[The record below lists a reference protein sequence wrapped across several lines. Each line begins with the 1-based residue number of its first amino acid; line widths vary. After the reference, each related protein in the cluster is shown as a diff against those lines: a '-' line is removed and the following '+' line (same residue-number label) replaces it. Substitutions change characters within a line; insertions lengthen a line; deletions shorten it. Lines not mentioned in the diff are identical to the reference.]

1 MTFNDLTGLAAET
14 LRDPRGTAQ
23 RILAEGLD
31 MPTIWAALALG
42 AVLNAMLFGI
52 NLILFPMTFPMPGI
66 FLNPVFYAGL
76 VAGGM
81 ALTIFALTKVGV
93 AMGGQGRMEDVGV
106 LLVWLQYLRL
116 AAQLALMVI
125 TLIFPALGVM
135 ATLAVAFY
143 SLWLLLTFLD
153 EAHGFGSLGKSALV
167 LVFAVVGVILALSV
181 VMGILGVPSPEMG

>member
-1 MTFNDLTGLAAET
+1 MRMNDLTALAADT
-14 LRDPRGTAQ
+14 LCDPRSAAA
-23 RILAEGLD
+23 RIIGLRLD

-66 FLNPVFYAGL
+66 FLNPLFYAAV
-76 VAGGM
+76 VAAGM
-81 ALTIFALTKVGV
+81 AFTIFALTKVGV
-93 AMGGQGRMEDVGV
+93 AMGGTGQFEDVAV

-125 TLIFPALGVM
+125 TLIFPVLGVM

-143 SLWLLLTFLD
+143 SIWLLLVFLD
-153 EAHGFGSLGKSALV
+153 TAHRFDSLGKSALV
-167 LVFAVVGVILALSV
+167 LVFALVGVILALSL
-181 VMGILGVPSPEMG
+181 VMGLMGVPAPEVG